1 MEWNLALA
9 SCFHC
14 PSLVKTPP
22 CKESSARTAKT
33 TPEDWTHLL
42 SPVLKVGLKYGTCH
56 ALPIPASPLLA
67 MNDYPLYLAC
77 ILALGIA
84 AQWVA
89 WRFRLPA
96 IVLLL
101 IFGVVLGKLPGSEPG
116 PDQGL
121 FFAIVSLAVG
131 IILFEGGLSLNFRE
145 IKETRGA
152 VFRLVSLG
160 LLITWLLTACFAY
173 AVAGFSAQM
182 AILLGA
188 LLTVSGPTVIL
199 PLLRHV
205 QPVRRIGSLA
215 KWEGIVNDP
224 IGAVIAALV
233 FEVVLHQTQG
243 NIASDSLF
251 YFGTTLLYALVLS
264 GAGAFAM
271 IQMLRRYWV
280 PDYLQNPVI
289 LACVILLFALSNYLQ
304 EESGLVTVT
313 LLGIILANQRQVA
326 IRHVVEFKEN
336 LRVLLIST
344 LFIVLSSRL
353 TIDMQALSTLGWGSV
368 GFVLLLI
375 LVVRPISV
383 FASTFGS
390 GLSWQE
396 RTLLAWIHPRG
407 IVAAAVSSLFALA
420 LVEADHPLAAEAER
434 FMLITFFVIVAT
446 VTIYGLTLA
455 PLARWLGLSGEN
467 PQGILFAGASPAVR
481 EIAVAIQEEGF
492 PVLMVDTNP
501 RNNAAARMAG
511 LPIAYASIGSEFVQE
526 EIDLGGIGRLL
537 AMTPNDEVN
546 TLAAMGL
553 AERFGRSE
561 IYQVAATESSSERTE
576 SVGAYQRGRTLFS
589 NSTTTGY
596 LEDRFRGGAVI
607 KKTMLSDDFNFD
619 DFLARYGE
627 SALVLFSIEES
638 GNLLIATD
646 EKDMIPVA
654 GQKLIALV
662 DKTADSTNVD

>member
-1 MEWNLALA
+1 MDN
-9 SCFHC
+9 
-14 PSLVKTPP
+14 
-22 CKESSARTAKT
+22 
-33 TPEDWTHLL
+33 
-42 SPVLKVGLKYGTCH
+42 
-56 ALPIPASPLLA
+56 
-67 MNDYPLYLAC
+67 YPLYLAG

-101 IFGVVLGKLPGSEPG
+101 LFGVLLGKLPSSG
-116 PDQGL
+116 PSADDEL
-121 FFAIVSLAVG
+121 FFALVSLAVG

-145 IKETRGA
+145 IKETRGS

-160 LLITWLLTACFAY
+160 LVITWGMTGWFAY
-173 AVAGFSAQM
+173 SVAGFSPQM
-182 AILLGA
+182 AVLLGA

-224 IGAVIAALV
+224 IGAVIAVLV
-233 FEVVLHQTQG
+233 FEVVLHQSHE
-243 NIASDSLF
+243 NIASDSIWGF
-251 YFGTTLLYALVLS
+251 ATTLFYALVLS
-264 GAGAFAM
+264 GLGALLLL
-271 IQMLRRYWV
+271 QMLRRYWV

-289 LACVILLFALSNYLQ
+289 LAFVILLFALSNYLQ

-313 LLGIILANQRQVA
+313 LLGVMLANQRSVA

-353 TIDMQALSTLGWGSV
+353 TIDSQALAMLGWESV
-368 GFVLLLI
+368 GFVALLI
-375 LVVRPISV
+375 LVVRPVSV
-383 FASTFGS
+383 LVATFGS

-396 RTLLAWIHPRG
+396 RTLLSWIHPRG

-420 LVEADHPLAAEAER
+420 LIDAEHPLAPEADR
-434 FMLITFFVIVAT
+434 FVLITFFVIVAT

-467 PQGILFAGASPAVR
+467 PQGILFAGASTAVR
-481 EIAVAIQEEGF
+481 EIAAALQEEGF
-492 PVLMVDTNP
+492 PVLLVDTNP
-501 RNNAAARMAG
+501 QNNAAARMAG

-561 IYQVAATESSSERTE
+561 QVAAAESSNERTE
-576 SVGAYQRGRTLFS
+576 AVGAYRRGRTLFGRP
-589 NSTTTGY
+589 TTTEQ
-596 LEDRFRGGAVI
+596 LEARFKAGAVL
-607 KKTMLSDDFNFD
+607 KKTLLTSDFTFE

-627 SALVLFSIEES
+627 ATLVLFSIEES
-638 GNLLIATD
+638 GNLLVATD
-646 EKDMIPVA
+646 EKDMIPNS

-662 DKTADSTNVD
+662 DAVSDDSLDG

>member
-1 MEWNLALA
+1 MA
-9 SCFHC
+9 
-14 PSLVKTPP
+14 
-22 CKESSARTAKT
+22 
-33 TPEDWTHLL
+33 
-42 SPVLKVGLKYGTCH
+42 
-56 ALPIPASPLLA
+56 
-67 MNDYPLYLAC
+67 DYPLYLAC

-101 IFGVVLGKLPGSEPG
+101 LFGVLLGKLPGSEPSPEG
-116 PDQGL
+116 DEL
-121 FFAIVSLAVG
+121 FFALVSLAVG

-145 IKETRGA
+145 IKETSGA
-152 VFRLVSLG
+152 VFRLVSVG
-160 LLITWLLTACFAY
+160 LIITWLLTAWFAFS
-173 AVAGFSAQM
+173 VAGFTPQM

-233 FEVVLHQTQG
+233 FEVVLHQSHD
-243 NIASDSLF
+243 NIAGDSILSF
-251 YFGTTLLYALVLS
+251 AITLVYALVLS
-264 GAGAFAM
+264 GLGALLLL
-271 IQMLRRYWV
+271 QMLRRYWV

-289 LACVILLFALSNYLQ
+289 LAFVVLLFAVSNSLQ

-313 LLGIILANQRQVA
+313 LLGVMLANQRSVA

-353 TIDMQALSTLGWGSV
+353 TLDMKALSTLGWQSV
-368 GFVLLLI
+368 AFVALLI
-375 LVVRPISV
+375 AVVRPVSV
-383 FASTFGS
+383 FIATFGS

-396 RTLLAWIHPRG
+396 RALLSWIHPRG
-407 IVAAAVSSLFALA
+407 IVAAAVSSLFALSLIDA
-420 LVEADHPLAAEAER
+420 KHPLAPEADR
-434 FMLITFFVIVAT
+434 FVLITFFVIVAT
-446 VTIYGLTLA
+446 VTVYGLTLA

-467 PQGILFAGASPAVR
+467 PQGVLFAGASPMVR
-481 EIAVAIQEEGF
+481 EIASALQKEGF
-492 PVLMVDTNP
+492 PVLMVDTNL

-526 EIDLGGIGRLL
+526 ELDLGGIGRLL

-561 IYQVAATESSSERTE
+561 VYQVAATESSNERTE
-576 SVGAYQRGRTLFS
+576 TVGAYRRGRTLFDRP
-589 NSTTTGY
+589 TTVEQ
-596 LEDRFRGGAVI
+596 LEARFQSGAVI
-607 KKTMLSDDFNFD
+607 KKTLLTDDFTFD

-627 SALVLFSIEES
+627 STLVLFSIEES
-638 GNLLIATD
+638 GNLLVATD
-646 EKDMIPVA
+646 EKGMVPGP

-662 DKTADSTNVD
+662 DNADG